1 MRAPLAVCGNAV
13 IDVID
18 GGSPR
23 LGGGPYH
30 CGHGLRLLE
39 RPSQIFAKCASADR
53 PVVVPALA
61 ALGLPVTIVEGGTT
75 ASCGLDYEGESRR
88 TSLLAIG
95 DPWRPTDVADVDAR
109 WVHVAPIA
117 RSDFPAET
125 LAELARDRRVSYDGQ
140 GLVRA
145 AEVGPV
151 RLDAAYD
158 PAVLTHLA
166 FLKLAEEEA
175 AVILPDLGEAAVFGL
190 GVPEVVVTLGSQG
203 SIVYTHGTSTPV
215 PCHPVHDV
223 ELTGCGDAFAVG
235 YLAARSD
242 GLVPVAAARRATAL
256 VAVLLESRKRQRR
269 NSPRA
274 TTTAAPP
281 TSMRSSTSADPST
294 RA

>member
-1 MRAPLAVCGNAV
+1 MRSRLAVCGNAV

-23 LGGGPYH
+23 PGGGPYH

-39 RPSQIFAKCASADR
+39 RPSRIFAKCAPADR
-53 PVVVPALA
+53 RLIVPMLA
-61 ALGLPVTIVEGGTT
+61 AIGLPLTIVDAQTT
-75 ASCGLDYEGESRR
+75 ASCGLDYDGEERR

-95 DPWRPTDVADVDAR
+95 DPWRADDVGNVDAE

-125 LAELARDRRVSYDGQ
+125 LAALARGRRVSYDGQ

-151 RLDAAYD
+151 RLDAEYD
-158 PAVLTHLA
+158 PEVLRHVA

-175 AVILPDLGEAAVFGL
+175 AVILPDLGETAVFGL
-190 GVPEVVVTLGSQG
+190 AVPEVVVTLGSQG
-203 SIVYTHGTSTPV
+203 SIVYARGTSTRV
-215 PCHPVHDV
+215 PCHPIHDV
-223 ELTGCGDAFAVG
+223 ELTGCGDVFAVG

-242 GLVPVAAARRATAL
+242 GLAPVAAARRATAL
-256 VAVLLESRKRQRR
+256 VAILLASRKRRR
-269 NSPRA
+269 R
-274 TTTAAPP
+274 
-281 TSMRSSTSADPST
+281 
-294 RA
+294 